1 MKYLSHSL
9 KAKYN
14 LKRGDRVLLV
24 FFPGLDFTVSLLA
37 CFMVGLIAVP
47 VILLTSVDAFHACVG
62 EDGTTTTD

>member
-47 VILLTSVDAFHACVG
+47 VFPPG
-62 EDGTTTTD
+62 N